1 MKSRQFIQ
9 SVEKGLLV
17 LKVFSANRPE
27 LSVSD
32 LAATCEMS
40 MATVHRYLF
49 TLKEL
54 GYLAQDAQSR
64 RYHLTPKI
72 LSIGFSLLGTM
83 DIKNRLLPYMLET
96 TKVHDVTTQCAI
108 LDETDIVIL
117 DRVRSK
123 EVVNL
128 DISVGS
134 RLPVFC
140 TAMGKAVLAFLKE
153 ADQGRIIAKIKFER
167 HTPFT
172 TGSAGELAL
181 ELVRVRKAG
190 YVLSDQELTEGLRS
204 VAAPVFRQGRVEGA
218 FGISYAVHRAEDNGL
233 EEVLIRQVLEIAKK
247 VSF

>member
-9 SVEKGLLV
+9 SLEKGLMV
-17 LKVFSANRPE
+17 LKAFSATSPE

-32 LAATCEMS
+32 LAEACGMS

-64 RYHLTPKI
+64 RYRLTPKI

-83 DIKNRLLPYMLET
+83 DIKNRLLPHMLET
-96 TKVHDVTTQCAI
+96 TKAHDVTTQCAI

-128 DISVGS
+128 GHRR
-134 RLPVFC
+134 RLPPAGLLHRHGQGHSGLPEKDDQ
-140 TAMGKAVLAFLKE
+140 TRVL
-153 ADQGRIIAKIKFER
+153 DKIRFDR
-167 HTPFT
+167 HTEYT
-172 TGSAGELAL
+172 LGSQRELKAN
-181 ELVRVRKAG
+181 LVCIRQNG
-190 YVLSDQELTEGLRS
+190 YVLSDQELTVGLRS
-204 VAAPVFRQGRVEGA
+204 IAAPVLRNGRVEGA
-218 FGISYAVHRAEDNGL
+218 FGISYAVNRANEEGL
-233 EEVLIRQVLEIAKK
+233 ETALVEQVLEIAAK

>member
-9 SVEKGLLV
+9 SLEKGLLV
-17 LKVFSANRPE
+17 LKAFTASRPA

-32 LAATCEMS
+32 IAAACAMS

-54 GYLAQDAQSR
+54 GYLEQEAETR
-64 RYHLTPKI
+64 RYRLTPKI
-72 LSIGFSLLGTM
+72 LGIGFSVLNTM
-83 DIKNRLLPYMLET
+83 DLKNRLLPYMLET
-96 TKVHDVTTQCAI
+96 TKAHDVTTQCAI

-128 DISVGS
+128 DITVGS

-140 TAMGKAVLAFLKE
+140 TAMGKAVLAFLEKTE
-153 ADQGRIIAKIKFER
+153 QDRIIAKIKFER

-172 TGSAGELAL
+172 IGSEKELRADL
-181 ELVRVRKAG
+181 ARIRQDT
-190 YVLSDQELTEGLRS
+190 YVLSDQELTVGLRS
-204 VAAPVFRQGRVEGA
+204 VATPVFRDGRVEGA
-218 FGISYAVHRAEDNGL
+218 FGISYAVHRAQDNGL
-233 EEVLIRQVLEIAKK
+233 EKALIRQVLETVEK

>member
-9 SVEKGLLV
+9 SLEKGLLV
-17 LKVFSANRPE
+17 LKTFSAIRPV

-32 LAATCEMS
+32 IAEACDMS

-49 TLKEL
+49 TLKAL
-54 GYLAQDAQSR
+54 GYLEQEAQTR
-64 RYHLTPKI
+64 RYRLTPKI
-72 LSIGFSLLGTM
+72 LGIGFSLLNTM

-96 TKVHDVTTQCAI
+96 TKVHNVTTQCAI
-108 LDETDIVIL
+108 LDETEIVIL

-140 TAMGKAVLAFLKE
+140 TAMGKAVLAFLKK
-153 ADQGRIIAKIKFER
+153 ADQTRIMRKIKFER

-172 TGSAGELAL
+172 IGSAQELAADL
-181 ELVRVRKAG
+181 ARIRQAG

-204 VAAPVFRQGRVEGA
+204 VAAPVFRDGQVEGA
-218 FGISYAVHRAEDNGL
+218 FGISYAVHRAQDNGL
-233 EEVLIRQVLEIAKK
+233 EESLIRQVLETAKK